1 MKLFNIAYFALLL
14 SAIFLFADCQT
25 VKKSG
30 SDKSYINFR
39 IIESGAYGGISTPSH
54 RFINN
59 KQAFDS
65 LFHELHKN
73 IYPNPLMEYS
83 PKKDYIFIT
92 FGEKSSGGLDYSI
105 SKIENSNHT
114 LIVTLQR
121 VQKQEPSF
129 STDAIASPYIV
140 AEIDKTHSNKVDLKT
155 E

>member
-39 IIESGAYGGISTPSH
+39 IIESGAYGGISTPMH
-54 RFINN
+54 QLINN
-59 KQAFDS
+59 KQDFDS
-65 LFHELHKN
+65 LFYELHKD
-73 IYPNPLMEYS
+73 IFPTPLMEYS

-105 SKIENSNHT
+105 NKIEEINHV

-121 VQKQEPSF
+121 IQKQEPSF
-129 STDAIASPYIV
+129 STDAIATPYIV
-140 AEIDKTHSNKVDLKT
+140 VETDKTNSNKVDLKT